1 MYNDSGAPLYTR
13 KQTKLQVNMTV
24 QYMFHIPDY
33 ECIMD
38 LKRDKINRNANARY
52 DNLSSRPGVF

>member
-1 MYNDSGAPLYTR
+1 MYKVSGALLYAR
-13 KQTKLQVNMTV
+13 KQTNLQVNMTL

-38 LKRDKINRNANARY
+38 LTRDQNKYKR
-52 DNLSSRPGVF
+52 

>member
-1 MYNDSGAPLYTR
+1 MYKVSGAPLYAR

-38 LKRDKINRNANARY
+38 LKRDQNKYKR
-52 DNLSSRPGVF
+52 